1 MFESVCK
8 YLYEYLKK
16 VFFIKLKCDIILID
30 KGSRRLILFE
40 MKKTIL
46 YEEHLKHGAKMVE
59 FGGYLM
65 PIEYTNIS
73 LEHQAVRKR
82 SGLFDVSHMGEIE
95 VTGKEATEFVNYL
108 ITNDISLLDDMKM
121 AYGLLLYEHGGVVD
135 DLMVYKYNNERYL
148 LVVNAGN
155 KDKDYEW
162 ILSKKLDYDVEVK
175 DLSSEISLLAIQG
188 PLSEMVVQ
196 RFTDYNLDDLK
207 LFDFAEFKVL
217 GRDTMTS
224 RSGYTGE
231 DGFEIYASNEDILFL
246 FREFSTLPEVSL
258 CGLGARDTLRFEAA
272 MPLYGNEISEDIN
285 PLEAGLGFAVKLEKD
300 FIGRDALAVQ
310 KEQGLKRKIVG
321 IELLEKGIARSGYE
335 VYHEDDNIGY
345 ITTGYM
351 IPNTDKTF
359 AFALIDSNFS
369 KIGTNVDI
377 QIRKHRVKAKIRN
390 KKFLEK
396 KYIR

>member
-1 MFESVCK
+1 
-8 YLYEYLKK
+8 
-16 VFFIKLKCDIILID
+16 
-30 KGSRRLILFE
+30 

-46 YEEHLKHGAKMVE
+46 YDEHLKHGAKIVE
-59 FGGYLM
+59 FGGFLM

-95 VTGKEATEFVNYL
+95 IKGHEATEFVNYL
-108 ITNDISLLDDMKM
+108 TTNDVRIVGDMKM
-121 AYGLLLYEHGGVVD
+121 IYGLMLYENGGVVD
-135 DLMVYKYNNERYL
+135 DLMIYKYSSNHYL

-155 KDKDYEW
+155 KDKDYDW
-162 ILSKKLDYDVEVK
+162 IIDHKGDFKVEIK

-188 PLSEMVVQ
+188 PYSLKVLQSLTK
-196 RFTDYNLDDLK
+196 FDLNTLI
-207 LFDFAEFKVL
+207 LFDFAEFEVL
-217 GRDTMTS
+217 GRKCMVS

-231 DGFEIYASNEDILFL
+231 DGFEIYASNEDILYL
-246 FREFSTLPEVSL
+246 FKELASLPEVSL

-272 MPLYGNEISEDIN
+272 MPLYGHEISEDIN
-285 PLEAGLGFAVKLEKD
+285 PLEAGLGFAVKLDKD
-300 FIGRDALAVQ
+300 FIGRDALAKQ
-310 KEQGLKRKIVG
+310 KAEGLKKKIVG

-335 VYHEDDNIGY
+335 VYYGDENIGY

-359 AFALIDSNFS
+359 AFALVDANYSS
-369 KIGTNVDI
+369 IGTEVDI
-377 QIRKHRVKAKIRN
+377 QIRKHRVQSRIRN
-390 KKFLEK
+390 KKFLDK

>member
-1 MFESVCK
+1 
-8 YLYEYLKK
+8 
-16 VFFIKLKCDIILID
+16 
-30 KGSRRLILFE
+30 

-46 YEEHLKHGAKMVE
+46 YDEHLKHGAKIVE

-95 VTGKEATEFVNYL
+95 VKGREATEFINYL
-108 ITNDISLLDDMKM
+108 TTNDLRLIGDKKM
-121 AYGLLLYEHGGVVD
+121 AYSLMLYENGGVVD
-135 DLMVYKYNNERYL
+135 DLMVYKYNNEHYL

-162 ILSKKLDYDVEVK
+162 IINHKGNFDIEIN
-175 DLSSEISLLAIQG
+175 DLSDQISLLAIQG
-188 PLSEMVVQ
+188 PYSFKVLQ
-196 RFTDYNLDDLK
+196 KITDFDLNSLT
-207 LFDFAEFKVL
+207 LFDFAEFMVL
-217 GRDTMTS
+217 GKQCMVS

-231 DGFEIYASNEDILFL
+231 DGFEIYASNEDILYL
-246 FREFSTLPEVSL
+246 FKELASFPEVSL

-272 MPLYGNEISEDIN
+272 MPLYGHEISEDIN
-285 PLEAGLGFAVKLEKD
+285 PLEAGLGFAVKLDKD
-300 FIGRDALAVQ
+300 FIGRDVLKHA
-310 KEQGLKRKIVG
+310 KETGLNRKIVG
-321 IELLEKGIARSGYE
+321 LELLEKGIARSGYE
-335 VYHEDDNIGY
+335 VYHGEEKIGY

-351 IPNTDKTF
+351 IPNTDKTL
-359 AFALIDSNFS
+359 AFALVDARYSS
-369 KIGTNVDI
+369 IGLDVSI
-377 QIRKHRVKAKIRN
+377 QIRKHRVASKIRN